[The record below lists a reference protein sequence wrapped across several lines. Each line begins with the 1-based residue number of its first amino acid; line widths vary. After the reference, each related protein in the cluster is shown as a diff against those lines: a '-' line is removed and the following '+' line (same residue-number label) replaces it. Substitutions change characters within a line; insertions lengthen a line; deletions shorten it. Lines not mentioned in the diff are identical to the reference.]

1 MRKPRLKI
9 VFIILFL
16 LTGIVISIWQNIMQD
31 APITSDESGTG
42 NTGDNA
48 EQELTQDQI
57 AQQVGELIDRHYTTQ
72 TEIRYGKDAEFY
84 NFACSTVYK
93 FINYINEGNYNEAYN
108 MIDEGLKETKTYTI
122 ETLKT
127 EFDFGDTEKGMEVLS
142 FEVMGE
148 IGVLDVAI
156 FDFEIDS
163 YVDIDQST
171 ESTIE
176 AQILVTRSGTII
188 PEKIIDTS
196 TLKSAETWV
205 SKNGGPTDIRI
216 KGLDRLY
223 TMYNIETSGIE
234 TINKDL
240 KLAVGL
246 LPTIAQDLNKHDQN
260 IETYYKTN
268 CDLLFDVYGLR
279 TQEEFL
285 DLSGKVRAVSTV
297 ENTEIDLDNARMI
310 GNIIISNVIVD
321 AGNKQAVF
329 ELRITKEEI
338 QNDTKYYIFLN

>member
-1 MRKPRLKI
+1 
-9 VFIILFL
+9 
-16 LTGIVISIWQNIMQD
+16 
-31 APITSDESGTG
+31 
-42 NTGDNA
+42 
-48 EQELTQDQI
+48 
-57 AQQVGELIDRHYTTQ
+57 
-72 TEIRYGKDAEFY
+72 
-84 NFACSTVYK
+84 
-93 FINYINEGNYNEAYN
+93 
-108 MIDEGLKETKTYTI
+108 
-122 ETLKT
+122 
-127 EFDFGDTEKGMEVLS
+127 
-142 FEVMGE
+142 
-148 IGVLDVAI
+148 
-156 FDFEIDS
+156 
-163 YVDIDQST
+163 
-171 ESTIE
+171 
-176 AQILVTRSGTII
+176 
-188 PEKIIDTS
+188 
-196 TLKSAETWV
+196 
-205 SKNGGPTDIRI
+205 
-216 KGLDRLY
+216 
-223 TMYNIETSGIE
+223 MYNIETSGIE